1 MKTRTFRLFLLPSL
15 TALAFSVSQLS
26 ATLVLQDLN
35 STVEIDTSTGVTS
48 WVVDGQNQ
56 LMNQWFWYRAG
67 GDTQE
72 SSIDMIGGLFAGTSD
87 PDFNGDDN
95 AAFIRYENSDFK
107 VEVTYNL
114 FGGTLGSGTS
124 DLAEQIRIT
133 NTSGAD
139 LNFTFF
145 QYSDFELGAFA
156 SDDSVVI
163 GAGGQI
169 ITQTDPFLSMSETVT
184 APVPTLVEAN
194 VGSATIDALNDANLD
209 DLNGVTASGPDDVTW
224 ALQWNFVISDG
235 DSVLISKD
243 KQLTLVP
250 EPGTFALFLGLASFG
265 WMALRRRT
273 SK

>member
-1 MKTRTFRLFLLPSL
+1 MKFHILRRFLFPSL
-15 TALAFSVSQLS
+15 AASALGLS
-26 ATLVLQDLN
+26 PLPGALILEDLN

-156 SDDSVVI
+156 SDDSVMI

-169 ITQTDPFLSMSETVT
+169 ITQTDPFFSVSETVT
-184 APVPTLVEAN
+184 TPTPTLVEAN
-194 VGSATIDALNDANLD
+194 AGTATFDALEDGDLD
-209 DLNGVTASGPDDVTW
+209 DLNGVASFGPGDVTW
-224 ALQWNFVISDG
+224 ALQWDFVIPDNL
-235 DSVLISKD
+235 SVLISKD

-250 EPGTFALFLGLASFG
+250 EPGSYALTAGVLGLG
-265 WMALRRRT
+265 IVLLRRRI